1 MKMKVEDFREK
12 FCGPENKHGL
22 YVPEDIMMECAGI
35 EFKSILNDTEAV
47 IDIPDNL
54 EDIVNT
60 ARAKDEKRESEYKAI
75 SAHRLAGMQCE
86 EDGDIDEAVK
96 EYAQSISLGLAAEN
110 DMLHAFHHSFN
121 RIFVLLDKMKRYAEE
136 SEYIT
141 SLLSFNLDDLERE
154 KLTARLDKV
163 RVKLEKQSRNG

>member
-1 MKMKVEDFREK
+1 MKVKVGELAEYCKCVDVSICHIPIDVMTAETDAILAGRDWIEVPDDTYERIRESHLK
-12 FCGPENKHGL
+12 QRKW
-22 YVPEDIMMECAGI
+22 D
-35 EFKSILNDTEAV
+35 
-47 IDIPDNL
+47 
-54 EDIVNT
+54 
-60 ARAKDEKRESEYKAI
+60 SEYKTI

-110 DMLHAFHHSFN
+110 DMLHAFHHSYN